1 MPICGALPDS
11 FAPTIM
17 LMSEFFS
24 WTIARKIDMKIA
36 IVDDE
41 RNELA
46 AAETYL
52 RKYLRENF
60 SEDEP
65 DIQIETFT
73 GAKEFLKIF
82 KPGMYQLIIL
92 DIRMPEINGMHA
104 AQIIRA
110 RGDSEVNIVFLTSS
124 DDYILNGYGVFA
136 VGYFMKPI
144 TNHAAEFAKTF
155 EHIFPKLCTKNPEL
169 IINVDG
175 AEVAVPYRN
184 IFYVDIE
191 DIHRLCVCLADKKF
205 FTANTYV
212 DIADILLQDE
222 RFLECYHR
230 IIINMDY
237 VKLMK
242 EDDFILI
249 NDALIPI
256 SKRKKKDVKVKYLRY
271 FANK

>member
-1 MPICGALPDS
+1 
-11 FAPTIM
+11 
-17 LMSEFFS
+17 
-24 WTIARKIDMKIA
+24 MKIA

-41 RNELA
+41 RDELT

-52 RKYLRENF
+52 REYLRENF

-65 DIQIETFT
+65 DIQIDTFNC
-73 GAKEFLKIF
+73 ARDLLKIF
-82 KPGMYQLIIL
+82 KPGIYQLVIL
-92 DIRMPEINGMHA
+92 DIVMPEINGMQA

-110 RGDSEVNIVFLTSS
+110 RGDNEAGIVFLTSS
-124 DDYILNGYGVFA
+124 DDYILNGYRVFA

-155 EHIFPKLCTKNPEL
+155 EYIFPKLCKKNPEL
-169 IINVDG
+169 ILNVNG
-175 AEVAVPYRN
+175 TAVSVPYQN

-191 DIHRLCVCLADKKF
+191 GGHKLCIHLANKKF
-205 FTANTYV
+205 ITVNSYA
-212 DIADILLQDE
+212 DIADILLKDE
-222 RFLECYHR
+222 RFIECYHR
-230 IIINMDY
+230 IVLNMDY

-256 SKRKKKDVKVKYLRY
+256 SKRKKKEVKVKYIRY
-271 FANK
+271 FARK

>member
-1 MPICGALPDS
+1 
-11 FAPTIM
+11 
-17 LMSEFFS
+17 
-24 WTIARKIDMKIA
+24 MKIA

-41 RNELA
+41 RDELT

-52 RKYLRENF
+52 REYLRENF

-65 DIQIETFT
+65 DIQIDTFNC
-73 GAKEFLKIF
+73 ARDLLKIF
-82 KPGMYQLIIL
+82 KPGIYQLVIL
-92 DIRMPEINGMHA
+92 DIVMPEINGMQA

-110 RGDSEVNIVFLTSS
+110 RGDNEAGIVFLTSS
-124 DDYILNGYGVFA
+124 DDYILNGYRVFA

-155 EHIFPKLCTKNPEL
+155 EYIFPKLCKKNPEL
-169 IINVDG
+169 ILNVNG
-175 AEVAVPYRN
+175 TAVSVPYQN

-191 DIHRLCVCLADKKF
+191 DGHKLCIHLANKKF
-205 FTANTYV
+205 ITVNSYA
-212 DIADILLQDE
+212 DIADILLKDE
-222 RFLECYHR
+222 RFIECYHR
-230 IIINMDY
+230 IVLNMDY

-256 SKRKKKDVKVKYLRY
+256 SKRKKKEVKVKYIRY
-271 FANK
+271 FARK

>member
-1 MPICGALPDS
+1 
-11 FAPTIM
+11 
-17 LMSEFFS
+17 
-24 WTIARKIDMKIA
+24 MKIA

-41 RNELA
+41 PNELA
-46 AAETYL
+46 AAESYL

-60 SEDEP
+60 SDAEP
-65 DIQIETFT
+65 DIQIETFNT
-73 GAKEFLKIF
+73 ARDLLKIF
-82 KPGMYQLIIL
+82 KPGMYQLIVL
-92 DIRMPEINGMHA
+92 DIRMPEINGVQA

-110 RGDSEVNIVFLTSS
+110 RGDDDANIVFLTSS
-124 DDYILNGYGVFA
+124 DDYLLNGYKVFA

-169 IINVDG
+169 LINVDG
-175 AEVAVPYRN
+175 AEISVPYRN

-191 DIHRLCVCLADKKF
+191 DGHKLCVNLADKKF
-205 FTANTYV
+205 VTADSYA
-212 DIADILLQDE
+212 DIADALLQDE

-249 NDALIPI
+249 NDASIPI

-271 FANK
+271 FANR